1 MKSFLRGATALAGIA
16 LAGSAFAADLPRRQA
31 PPPVFV
37 PVPVFT
43 WTGFYAGFNAGYGFD
58 ASSRDTNVYNNV
70 FPNLVRGPNGLVGA
84 GGPSQVAYSNNSN
97 EGFTGGGQIGYNYQF
112 TPGSGVVVGIEADA
126 QYVDFGR
133 SRNNSILTPGFTA
146 VPGVTFVDPRGT
158 ASLDYFGTVRGRLG
172 YAFDRTLVYGTGG
185 FAYGAGSNERSFGL
199 VRGPNGLVGA
209 GGPSQVAYSNN
220 SNEGFTGGGQIGYN
234 YQFTPGSGVV
244 VGIEADAQY
253 VDFGRSRNNSILTPG
268 FTAVPG
274 VTFVDPRGTASLDY
288 FGTVRGRLGYA
299 FDRTLV
305 YGTGGFAYGAGSNER
320 SFGGFRGND
329 DFRTG
334 WAAGGG
340 IEYALPTDSFLN
352 FFRSSAVTLK
362 VEGLYVNL
370 DPVRE
375 PR

>member
-1 MKSFLRGATALAGIA
+1 MIKTLILASAATAL
-16 LAGSAFAADLPRRQA
+16 LAGAASAADLPRRA
-31 PPPVFV
+31 APPVFV

-58 ASSRDTNVYNNV
+58 ASDRGTNVYNNV
-70 FPNLVRGPNGLVGA
+70 FPNLVRGGPNLLAGA

-133 SRNNSILTPGFTA
+133 SRNNFVLTPGFA
-146 VPGVTFVDPRGT
+146 PVAGVTFVDPRGT

-172 YAFDRTLVYGTGG
+172 YAFDRV
-185 FAYGAGSNERSFGL
+185 
-199 VRGPNGLVGA
+199 
-209 GGPSQVAYSNN
+209 
-220 SNEGFTGGGQIGYN
+220 
-234 YQFTPGSGVV
+234 
-244 VGIEADAQY
+244 
-253 VDFGRSRNNSILTPG
+253 
-268 FTAVPG
+268 
-274 VTFVDPRGTASLDY
+274 
-288 FGTVRGRLGYA
+288 
-299 FDRTLV
+299 LV

-334 WAAGGG
+334 YAAGGG

-370 DPVRE
+370 ENNNRNAGVYAVDTNGVLYRQPGFTNRNSGAEFAVVRAGLNYKFGSY
-375 PR
+375 